1 MDEASP
7 YTVIGA
13 LFIVLG
19 VIFVALPYLSR
30 YIDLDKIPWILLYV
44 YRRDGFTFA
53 TSPILLIISVV
64 SLVLAYLRR

>member
-30 YIDLDKIPWILLYV
+30 YIDLDKIPWILQIGRAHV
-44 YRRDGFTFA
+44 
-53 TSPILLIISVV
+53 
-64 SLVLAYLRR
+64 